1 MRTKSPLFVLM
12 VTSFAF
18 TSVAAAQ
25 TASEVEL
32 WDATWAEYQALDAI
46 PLEERGMVSVSQDL
60 GVVIAGDIDDVFD
73 IYSNVYNAMGL
84 HPFLVG
90 LTPIRHTGHRLDFI
104 AYEDIPMPDG
114 SIFHAATIARQTF
127 DRRAHS
133 YDAETFDVPG
143 IITRQHI
150 TFTQIAAG
158 QVLVVE
164 HLTFEATPE
173 YIELAAQ
180 GGVYAHYLVQL
191 GLQQRIE
198 AGELQPIRFP
208 AWLPHGHRG
217 CPR

>member
-1 MRTKSPLFVLM
+1 
-12 VTSFAF
+12 
-18 TSVAAAQ
+18 
-25 TASEVEL
+25 
-32 WDATWAEYQALDAI
+32 
-46 PLEERGMVSVSQDL
+46 
-60 GVVIAGDIDDVFD
+60 
-73 IYSNVYNAMGL
+73 MGL